1 MNVRLGM
8 RQLVSAW
15 GARRCEVEDERDD
28 DLRDLDDT
36 PEDILNLSDYV
47 TPATRFE
54 ELVAYH
60 DLSPSMLDLD
70 ALADRPR

>member
-8 RQLVSAW
+8 RQLVSGWA
-15 GARRCEVEDERDD
+15 GRRREIEDERYD

-36 PEDILNLSDYV
+36 AEEIVNLSDYV

-60 DLSPSMLDLD
+60 DLSPSMLALE
-70 ALADRPR
+70 ALAEPPR

>member
-15 GARRCEVEDERDD
+15 GARRCEVEDERYD
-28 DLRDLDDT
+28 DLRDLDDAAD
-36 PEDILNLSDYV
+36 DIVVLSDYV

-60 DLSPSMLDLD
+60 DMSPSMLDLE
-70 ALADRPR
+70 ALAEPPR